1 MISFVISKLSPDT
14 VLAANEQS
22 VALAVGVNAT
32 LSSEAKGGDF
42 DLFVAAGTNRNMSGV
57 EDCTTIILMG
67 TDKREN
73 RLDASLMGK
82 FKSRGYKILYKD
94 DITVITTNMDL
105 VQSLADYGK
114 EKKVDVVP
122 FVGTTIPPEV
132 KKVMV
137 PRPTL
142 KKRKGTKDES

>member
-1 MISFVISKLSPDT
+1 MISFVIDNLSPDT

-22 VALAVGVNAT
+22 AALAVGVNAT
-32 LSSEAKGGDF
+32 LSSESKGGDF
-42 DLFVAAGTNRNMSGV
+42 DLFVAAGANRNMSGV
-57 EDCTTIILMG
+57 EDCTTIVLMG

-114 EKKVDVVP
+114 VKKVDVVP
-122 FVGTTIPPEV
+122 FVGTTIPPEF

-142 KKRKGTKDES
+142 KKRKDTKDES